1 MQRIFCRYSR
11 KKHKENRG
19 VYKKNQITED
29 IMADKI
35 NMKEYIDPFTG
46 EPVGKKQ

>member
-11 KKHKENRG
+11 EKHKENRG
-19 VYKKNQITED
+19 VYKKQITED
-29 IMADKI
+29 IMADKM

-46 EPVGKKQ
+46 EPVGNKQ

>member
-11 KKHKENRG
+11 EKHKEDRG
-19 VYKKNQITED
+19 VYKKITED
-29 IMADKI
+29 IMADKM